1 MPKNEC
7 INNIETNEGKMNT
20 RPVKNSVARFVANFA
35 TFCVKL
41 QAKC

>member
-20 RPVKNSVARFVANFA
+20 RPVKNNVARFGDLWQILLLFV
-35 TFCVKL
+35 
-41 QAKC
+41 